1 MIDLQPDHRAIILR
15 ILAQHVPNAEV
26 RVFGS
31 RVTGGAA
38 KYSDIDI
45 AIMDRVKLSLA
56 ALTALT
62 NAFEESELPFRVDIV
77 DWHGISGTFQSV
89 IESRHE
95 VIQQA
100 RNNA

>member
-1 MIDLQPDHRAIILR
+1 MIDLQPDHRALILR
-15 ILAQHVPNAEV
+15 ILKQHVPDAEV

-45 AIMDRVKLSLA
+45 AIVDREKLSLA
-56 ALTALT
+56 AQAALT
-62 NAFEESELPFRVDIV
+62 SAFEESELPFRVDIV
-77 DWHGISGTFQSV
+77 DWHGISGAFQSV